1 MVLRDAFDFI
11 FSFVEYKIQKRS
23 WNKVTSAF
31 HVEQEGSE
39 AQDLPQDPTNLLII
53 REMQTKTTMR
63 YHLTPVKMAMI
74 EKPTNNKCQKG
85 CRQKGTLLHCWKCKL
100 IQQLRRT
107 VWKFF
112 KKLKKELSYDPE
124 IPLLG
129 IFPEKIIQKDTCIL
143 IFIATLLTIAKTQNL
158 NVQQQ
163 RYR

>member
-63 YHLTPVKMAMI
+63 YHLTPVKMVI
-74 EKPTNNKCQKG
+74 KKSTKNKC
-85 CRQKGTLLHCWKCKL
+85 W
-100 IQQLRRT
+100 
-107 VWKFF
+107 
-112 KKLKKELSYDPE
+112 
-124 IPLLG
+124 
-129 IFPEKIIQKDTCIL
+129 
-143 IFIATLLTIAKTQNL
+143 
-158 NVQQQ
+158 
-163 RYR
+163 